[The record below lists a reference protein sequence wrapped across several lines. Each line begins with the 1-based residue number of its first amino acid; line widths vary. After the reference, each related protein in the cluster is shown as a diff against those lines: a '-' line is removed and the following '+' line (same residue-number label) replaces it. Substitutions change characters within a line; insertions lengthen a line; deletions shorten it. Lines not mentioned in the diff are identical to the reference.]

1 MSNGKF
7 YITTPIYYVNAR
19 PHIGHTYTTVVCDAI
34 ARRKRM
40 LGIDTFFLTGT
51 DEHGQKIERSANAAG
66 CSPKKFVDG
75 VSAEFRSLWDRMGLS
90 YDKFIRTT
98 DEEHVRGVQAMF
110 KLLQERGFIYKSKYS
125 GQYCVF
131 DELFVEVDTPG
142 APCPL
147 CGRPTETVEEENY
160 FFKLSAMEEPLLK
173 LYNSDPDFIRPEAR
187 RNEVISFV
195 RGGLKDL
202 SISRTTF
209 KWGIPVPGDEAHV
222 IYVWL
227 DALCN
232 YITALGFGNDDKS
245 LYDKF
250 WPADVHMVGK
260 EIVRFHCVYW
270 PAFLIAAGLP
280 LPKGIVAHGWLLF
293 EESKMSKS
301 RGNIVRTETILD
313 VLGADALR
321 YFLMR
326 EIVFGQDGSFSFDA
340 LVQRFNSDLANGLG
354 NLASRTL
361 SMITRYFKGEVPY
374 PSHAAAHSP
383 ADDVI
388 AKTATRTI
396 EEFGVAFDQF
406 QFSKALEIAWGLVAA
421 VDKYIVENEP
431 WALSEKP
438 DEQSRARLATVLY
451 TSAEA
456 LRIVTALAHPVVPD
470 STARIWSQLGL
481 GDIKQF
487 RLNEIK
493 WGQLRLST
501 RLGKVEAVFPRA
513 DKSAIERMQQME
525 QERTPAHAVEEKVQS
540 TPTGAAAHPPDAKSI
555 GTTRLQPEAT
565 STGTAGLQPGVSVSG
580 DPGKAGLEA
589 RDTTSPQD
597 AASAAGYTPLAPQI
611 TIDDFSKIDLRV
623 ALIKHAEKVKGAD
636 KLLRLEVDLGFEVRQ
651 IVAGI
656 ALAYDPEKLIG
667 RKVVIVANLAPRKL
681 RGLESNGMIVA
692 ASLEGGVPVL
702 AGFHEDVPIG
712 SRLK

>member
-66 CSPKKFVDG
+66 CSPKNFVDE

-110 KLLQERGFIYKSKYS
+110 KLLQERGFIYKSKYR
-125 GQYCVF
+125 GQYCVY
-131 DELFVEVDTPG
+131 DELYVEVDTPG
-142 APCPL
+142 APCPI
-147 CGRPTETVEEENY
+147 CGRVTETVEEENY

-173 LYNSDPDFIRPEAR
+173 LYNSDPDFIRPESR

-232 YITALGFGNDDKS
+232 YITALGFGNENTS

-313 VLGADALR
+313 VLGADPLR

-361 SMITRYFKGEVPY
+361 SMITRYFNGEVPY
-374 PSHAAAHSP
+374 PSHSAARTP
-383 ADDVI
+383 ADDAI

-396 EEFGVAFDQF
+396 EDFGAVFDQF
-406 QFSKALEIAWGLVAA
+406 QFSKALETAWGLVAA

-431 WALSEKP
+431 WALSEKT
-438 DEQSRARLATVLY
+438 DEQSRSRLATVLY

-456 LRIVTALAHPVVPD
+456 LRIVTALAHPIIPD

-481 GDIKQF
+481 GNIKGF
-487 RLNEIK
+487 KLNEIK
-493 WGQLRLST
+493 WGQLHLGT
-501 RLGKVEAVFPRA
+501 KLGKVEAVFPRA
-513 DKSAIERMQQME
+513 DKTTIERMQQME
-525 QERTPAHAVEEKVQS
+525 QERTAAPVVEENLQAPSS
-540 TPTGAAAHPPDAKSI
+540 TATPEPSTGGENVSAAA
-555 GTTRLQPEAT
+555 
-565 STGTAGLQPGVSVSG
+565 AGAEVS
-580 DPGKAGLEA
+580 A
-589 RDTTSPQD
+589 SP
-597 AASAAGYTPLAPQI
+597 YTPLAPQI

-623 ALIKHAEKVKGAD
+623 AIIKTAEKVKGAD